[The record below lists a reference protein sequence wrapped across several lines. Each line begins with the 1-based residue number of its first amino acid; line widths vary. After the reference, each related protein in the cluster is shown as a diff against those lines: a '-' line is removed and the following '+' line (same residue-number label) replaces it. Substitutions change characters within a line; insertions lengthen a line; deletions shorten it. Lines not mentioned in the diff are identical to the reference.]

1 MRKILVIME
10 SASLYPSLLGTL
22 NEEYD
27 ITLCC
32 NAEDAAQLLHHEYD
46 GLILDLFLPGTDG
59 LTLLERT
66 QEYLP
71 PVILVLTKL
80 ISPYILQS
88 LETLGVGYVIRI
100 PCHVGE
106 VKARLD
112 DMFRKFYTPEPA
124 DFQST
129 ARYHLRRLG
138 LSPGWNGFH
147 HLLSILPHCDPGQN
161 PPLFK
166 TFYPPLARQHAVTLE
181 AIDNAIH
188 QAIQRAY
195 DRRNDAIWKEYFPDT
210 AECPKNKEFISTLAE
225 QLK

>member
-10 SASLYPSLLGTL
+10 SASLYPSLLNTL
-22 NEEYD
+22 NGEYD

-32 NAEDAAQLLHHEYD
+32 NAEDAVQLLHRDYD
-46 GLILDLFLPGTDG
+46 GLILDLFLPGMDG
-59 LTLLERT
+59 LTLLENT
-66 QEYLP
+66 QEYMP
-71 PVILVLTKL
+71 PVVLVLTKL

-100 PCHVGE
+100 PCHVRE
-106 VKARLD
+106 IKFRLD
-112 DMFRKFYTPEPA
+112 DMFRKFDTPEPT
-124 DFQST
+124 DFQSA

-138 LSPGWNGFH
+138 LAPRWNGFH
-147 HLLSILPHCDPGQN
+147 HLLTILPDYDPEQN
-161 PPLFK
+161 PSLSK
-166 TFYPPLARQHAVTLE
+166 IFYPPLAEQHAVTLD

-195 DRRNDAIWKEYFPDT
+195 EKRNDAIWKEYFPDT

-225 QLK
+225 RLR

>member
-10 SASLYPSLLGTL
+10 SASLYPSLLNTL
-22 NEEYD
+22 NGEYEM
-27 ITLCC
+27 TLCC
-32 NAEDAAQLLHHEYD
+32 SAEEAMQLLQHEYD
-46 GLILDLFLPGTDG
+46 GMIVDLFLSETDG
-59 LTLLERT
+59 LTLLENT

-100 PCHVGE
+100 PCHVSE
-106 VKARLD
+106 VKVRLD
-112 DMFRKFYTPEPA
+112 DMFFKFDTPETIDSRSA
-124 DFQST
+124 

-138 LSPGWNGFH
+138 LSPRWNGFH
-147 HLLSILPHCDPGQN
+147 HLLNILLHYDPEQN

-166 TFYPPLARQHAVTLE
+166 TFYPPLAEQHAVTLD

-195 DRRNDAIWKEYFPDT
+195 ERRNDAIWNEYFPDT
-210 AECPKNKEFISTLAE
+210 SECPKNKEFISTLAE
-225 QLK
+225 RMR